1 MSYLLKHIEHLEDSI
16 VEVEWEVEDL
26 KAAIREAEEE
36 GGDIWIHQQLLD
48 HAEEKLGELKDE
60 LAFCEYRYTIDTI

>member
-1 MSYLLKHIEHLEDSI
+1 MSYADHIRYLEDCI

-26 KAAIREAEEE
+26 KATIREAEEE

-60 LAFCEYRYTIDTI
+60 LSYTEYRYNLESI